1 MALKLTKSKINSN
14 PKNNS
19 AFIVGEGDIILPKL
33 MPIEQFEV
41 KNPNIVPNVDFVLPK
56 TPVVIKPTFDDVPIQ
71 RIVQASKLVKVSSNA
86 FNVINVNLATAVES
100 NIRLI
105 AGNARTV
112 RTINQTIEESSNPV
126 QTNTSEERP
135 FRTKLTNI
143 FSYNAQSELPKET
156 VSAEF
161 VPEAKVLALMDLSK
175 LKQQD
180 LEELIIARRLES
192 DIDDKL
198 LRSLLSLIER
208 DKANADYIYSV
219 ESEIR
224 EEIVATESIL
234 NTVNSFDSLIDYT
247 RNSLSIGKNRNALHE
262 SFLNQLRTYDNNVT
276 NVEEMQA
283 TFENDFIK
291 VFENLNAMEDADGVD
306 PQFLVWKNLESIS
319 DALRN
324 GISNRYISEQSASGF
339 SLEYLNFDY
348 DGSFDSFK
356 QFDVMHLS
364 GFDPLE
370 RIFYYI
376 TSMCNELN
384 QSIGLGTL
392 QAQQT
397 NVTNGNDWL
406 QNNVGLPED
415 WLNYENNIGLY
426 SNMFVKVPNDE
437 EIKPLMRLGLEG
449 TFNAYLTDFKKNV
462 KFNKYQDYESVLLKT
477 QQEFISF
484 QNNALKLINLQ
495 ESKKKL
501 LEPKNLF
508 KRIFETFNEIISD
521 LNQSIIN
528 NQSETNSNKLIS
540 LLLLSLTAGSLSG
553 DRFKLKH
560 QIFNLMLNSLNKIRL
575 ERKSND
581 LKLFSNF
588 NENQSVPIFL
598 NNIKGYLNKF
608 SAGDFIDSYF
618 SFDNIDLEKLIESIN
633 SSNLKKDLVFHKIL
647 EIFLE
652 LEKECID
659 IINKKQFKIE
669 FLTEE
674 ENKTGKTKFS
684 NLDAFKFCYMIYEI
698 FCVLTQVFLKFSVK
712 KKNAT
717 SIANNSWTMQWSA
730 VSDDIKESLKSIP
743 KAIEKDDFQSFFNS
757 FKTITANDN
766 IGMRNNVYGGM
777 VTAQSFYELNESF
790 KKEQA
795 TIPFHLASIQ
805 TVIENFVTSTSN
817 FNDYTKLL
825 RGDASVQDS
834 KLTNEQKNLKNFLST
849 EIGEQ
854 FFDDINKL
862 RIARA
867 RLRLLKLKSLVKPY
881 DLAAIEPAI
890 YDALQLY
897 IKNKNYFETK
907 NQMILVSV
915 DQSVLKELVSLDY
928 SDRFRMNL
936 KVTKVNEL
944 QDVRYTERSL
954 AEFAMGYCLTKDLL
968 NETVQESESKGL
980 NILSSLSELARNI
993 KLFDMS
999 NSRATSE
1006 VEELFGSSIND
1017 NDNGKR
1023 ALLESYL
1030 AASLVEVIAR
1040 IDVDMPGTFKND
1052 VGYNVDVAR
1061 RMLDMAGAVLGVEDA
1076 FENVFKV
1083 DGNELKLRD
1092 QDEVQRNF
1100 RSEASIVSEKGTT
1113 LQLDDGFDYAK
1124 FDLMHT
1130 LLDTIYFRKGRIKQ
1144 MVFSDNSTAQVF
1156 GIPFDPDDFVYE
1168 NDFTSDDDNEVRFD
1182 SLYLETEFLQ

>member
-19 AFIVGEGDIILPKL
+19 AFIVGEGDVTLPKL

-41 KNPNIVPNVDFVLPK
+41 KNPNIVPNIDFVLPK

-105 AGNARTV
+105 TGNARTV
-112 RTINQTIEESSNPV
+112 RTINQTVEEPSNPV
-126 QTNTSEERP
+126 QTNADEERP
-135 FRTKLTNI
+135 FRTKLLSN
-143 FSYNAQSELPKET
+143 FSYDAQSELPKEI

-180 LEELIIARRLES
+180 LEELITARRLES

-198 LRSLLSLIER
+198 LRSLISLMER

-224 EEIVATESIL
+224 EEITAAESIL

-247 RNSLSIGKNRNALHE
+247 KNSLSIGRNRNALHE
-262 SFLNQLRTYDNNVT
+262 SFLNQLRAYGNNVT
-276 NVEEMQA
+276 NVDEMQA

-324 GISNRYISEQSASGF
+324 GVSNRYLSEQSASGF

-356 QFDVMHLS
+356 QFDVMQLS

-376 TSMCNELN
+376 TCMCNELN

-397 NVTNGNDWL
+397 NVTNGDDWL

-415 WLNYENNIGLY
+415 WLSYEDNIGLY
-426 SNMFVKVPNDE
+426 YNMFVKVPNDE
-437 EIKPLMRLGLEG
+437 EIKPLMQLGSEG
-449 TFNAYLTDFKKNV
+449 AFNAYLTDFKKNV
-462 KFNKYQDYESVLLKT
+462 RINKYRDYESVLLKT

-484 QNNALKLINLQ
+484 QNSTLKLINLQ

-508 KRIFETFNEIISD
+508 KRIFEAFNEIIGD
-521 LNQSIIN
+521 LNQNTIN
-528 NQSETNSNKLIS
+528 NQSETNSNKLLS
-540 LLLLSLTAGSLSG
+540 LLLLSLTSGNVAG
-553 DRFKLKH
+553 DRLNLKYEL
-560 QIFNLMLNSLNKIRL
+560 FNLILNSLNKIRL

-581 LKLFSNF
+581 LKLFFNFEDRNSALIISRITRYLNALSTSNF
-588 NENQSVPIFL
+588 ENS
-598 NNIKGYLNKF
+598 N
-608 SAGDFIDSYF
+608 SYF
-618 SFDNIDLEKLIESIN
+618 SFNGNNLIELIPLTNN
-633 SSNLKKDLVFHKIL
+633 SNIKNNLIFHKIL

-652 LEKECID
+652 LEKESID

-674 ENKTGKTKFS
+674 EKTKFS
-684 NLDAFKFCYMIYEI
+684 NLDASKFCYMIYEI
-698 FCVLTQVFLKFSVK
+698 FCILTQIFLKFSVK
-712 KKNAT
+712 KST
-717 SIANNSWTMQWSA
+717 NNSWKMQLNV
-730 VSDDIKESLKSIP
+730 VSDEIKKSLKSIP
-743 KAIEKDDFQSFFNS
+743 NAIEKDDFQSFFDS

-867 RLRLLKLKSLVKPY
+867 RLRLLKLKSLTKPY

-915 DQSVLKELVSLDY
+915 DQSILKELVSLDY

-944 QDVRYTERSL
+944 QDVRYTKRSL

-1061 RMLDMAGAVLGVEDA
+1061 RMLDMAGVVLGVEDA

-1130 LLDTIYFRKGRIKQ
+1130 LLDTIYFRKGKIKQ